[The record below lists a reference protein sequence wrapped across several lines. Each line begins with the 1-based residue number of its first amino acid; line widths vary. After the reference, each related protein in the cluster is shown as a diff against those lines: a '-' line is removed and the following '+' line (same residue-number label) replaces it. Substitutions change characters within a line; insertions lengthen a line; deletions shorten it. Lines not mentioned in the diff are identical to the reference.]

1 MIQRRT
7 LNHDYQNHDGYE
19 LSNSQK
25 LAWLRLIRSENVG
38 PISFRALIN
47 RYGGAAEALE
57 ALPELSAKGGM
68 RRQIRICPEDQAEA
82 EMDAA
87 LNEDLTLI
95 ALGEQGYPF
104 LLQHI
109 DDAPPLLFVRGKTD
123 LLPSPAIAIVGS
135 RNCSVAGARLA
146 TEFAAGLAEAG
157 LTIVSGLA
165 RGIDAAA
172 HQATLSYGTIAVL
185 AGGANTV
192 YPDKHVELAAKI
204 AETGAL
210 ISEMPIGH
218 LPRARDFP
226 RRNRIISG
234 IAIGTLVV
242 EAATRSG
249 SLITAR
255 LAGEQGRD
263 IFAIPG
269 SPLDPRTEG
278 ANRLLKQGAQLVT
291 SVEDILETIAPQLEE
306 PDLLLNHAAGQ
317 NRLETEKHE
326 WQEPSEPSDD
336 DRERIVQS
344 LSLTPVTNDEIIRQC
359 DVPTGTVIS
368 VLMELDIAGRIE
380 RHPGQRVSLI

>member
-1 MIQRRT
+1 MRRKT
-7 LNHDYQNHDGYE
+7 LNHGYQNHDGCE
-19 LSNSQK
+19 FSNSQK
-25 LAWLRLIRSENVG
+25 LAWLRLIRSENIG
-38 PISFRALIN
+38 PISFHTLIKK
-47 RYGGAAEALE
+47 YGGAAEALE

-68 RRQIRICPEDQAEA
+68 RRQIRICPEDRAEA

-87 LNEDLTLI
+87 LSEGLTLV
-95 ALGEQGYPF
+95 ALGEQDYPF

-109 DDAPPLLFVRGKTD
+109 DAAPPLLFVRGKTD

-146 TEFAAGLAEAG
+146 GEFAAGLAEAG
-157 LTIVSGLA
+157 LTIISGLA

-172 HQATLSYGTIAVL
+172 HRATLSQGTIAVL

-192 YPDKHVELAAKI
+192 YPDKHVELATAI

-210 ISEMPIGH
+210 ISEMPVGY

-255 LAGEQGRD
+255 LASEQGRD
-263 IFAIPG
+263 VFAIPG

-291 SVEDILETIAPQLEE
+291 SVDDILDTIAPQLED
-306 PDLLLNHAAGQ
+306 PDMVLSRTSGQ
-317 NRLETEKHE
+317 ASLEAKEHE
-326 WQEPSEPSDD
+326 WHETSEPSDD

-344 LSLTPVTNDEIIRQC
+344 LSLTPVTNDDIIRQC
-359 DVPTGTVIS
+359 DVPAGTVIS